1 MPGRKSLRKTQFG
14 RETTPGT
21 REPATFIWRGPS
33 NTLDDMREMVEPEEQ
48 VGRFSGTDRM
58 YTPKEMANFALA
70 QTEATYEQLQ
80 YPLVMAY
87 GAPFAGSAQG
97 DSGSA
102 VVFSSPLPNTSAPAS
117 VPYTLETG
125 DDFQAEFSTY
135 VVATRV
141 QFSGAGGEATRIS
154 ADLIGRTVAPMPG
167 GTFTSG
173 LSLIPVE
180 EVLTSKMRVWLDDIA
195 GTFGNTIVSNQVL
208 RYEINIVST
217 WEPKFT
223 LDGSLT
229 YSYPLLVDVAVDGR
243 ITFEHDT
250 QGTLEKTN
258 WREINARKLRLEV
271 TGGTIAEGT
280 TFASKTLR
288 FDLPIKWRKFN
299 ALEDQ
304 NGNDIINATF
314 MSKYNEANDVIGTIT
329 LAIPASTYSGT
340 VLA

>member
-1 MPGRKSLRKTQFG
+1 MPGRESLRRTQFG

-21 REPATFIWRGPS
+21 REPATMIWRGPS
-33 NTLDDMREMVEPEEQ
+33 NTLDDMREMVEPVEQ

-58 YTPKEMANFALA
+58 YTPKEMANLSLA

-87 GAPFAGSAQG
+87 GAPFEGVL
-97 DSGSA
+97 SGSA
-102 VVFSSPLPNTSAPAS
+102 VVFESPLPNTAAPGS
-117 VPYTLETG
+117 VPFTVETG

-141 QFSGAGGEATRIS
+141 QFSGVGGEATRIT

-167 GTFTSG
+167 GTFTAG
-173 LSLIPVE
+173 ISLLPVE
-180 EVLTSKMRVWLDDIA
+180 EVLTSKMRVWIDDIT
-195 GTFGNTIVSNQVL
+195 GTFGTNIVSNQVL
-208 RYEINIVST
+208 GYEINIVST

-229 YSYPLLVDVAVDGR
+229 YSYPLLVDVMVDGR

-258 WREINARKLRLEV
+258 WRNILARKLRLEV
-271 TGGTIAEGT
+271 TGGTIENGT
-280 TFASKTLR
+280 AFTEKTLR
-288 FDLPIKWRKFN
+288 FDLPIKWRKFD
-299 ALEDQ
+299 ALTSQ
-304 NGNDIINATF
+304 NGNDTINATF

-329 LAIPASTYSGT
+329 LAIPESTYNGT